1 MDEKVLK
8 SSCDVHFGRDSVG
21 HEVDVIIDLGR
32 KQIPIEIKS
41 GQTAAKFVFLQLLWL
56 KYLRDKV
63 KNLGFSG

>member
-41 GQTAAKFVFLQLLWL
+41 GQTIVDELFAGLDYWRSLS
-56 KYLRDKV
+56 DIID
-63 KNLGFSG
+63 